1 MIVRTVGAV
10 HDRTGHENSLD
21 CVLMERAYR
30 RGIYSLILLVLFIT
44 PSLLSAQQITFT
56 DITSSAGIDFTHNN
70 GATGN
75 KYLPETVGAGVAF
88 IDYNQDRFPD
98 IFFANGTN
106 WPGDDGP
113 RTTLKLYRN
122 NGNQT
127 FTDVT
132 SDAGLGFEMYAMG
145 ASVADYDN
153 DGDDDLYVTALGQ
166 NRLFRNNGDGTFSDR
181 TEHAGMLGPEEFS
194 TSASWADYD
203 NDGDVDL
210 FEANYVQ
217 WSIETDLRCELVGT
231 DKSYCTPQSYE
242 GASLRLWD
250 NLGDGTFED
259 RTESA
264 GIFDPTSKGLGIA
277 TFDPNRDGLTDV
289 LVVNDT
295 EPNRLYENNGDGTF
309 FDVGLLAGIAY
320 SEDGVA
326 RAGMGVDVA
335 DYDRSGAPSILI
347 GNFSNEMLGLYHN
360 EGSGLFIDD
369 APRSEVGR
377 RSLLTLAFACLFFD
391 YDLDGWLDIFVN
403 NGHVDEGFEQLT
415 NRITYAEPPHVFR
428 NLKGEG
434 FEEVTSTLGEE
445 FASTR
450 IGRGAALGDIDL
462 DGDLDILITTSGGP
476 AVLFRNDGGNREAL
490 RVRLLGTAANRN
502 GLGARVTVT
511 AGEDIQTQTM
521 RSGTGYLSQN
531 EMVLTFGLD
540 RHTEVDRVE
549 VEWPGGHV
557 DRLDNLEAGHLITIE
572 EGVEIVVEKFSFQ
585 ER

>member
-1 MIVRTVGAV
+1 MIDSHLTYTNQGRARGVRTYGRA
-10 HDRTGHENSLD
+10 SYYLALLLL
-21 CVLMERAYR
+21 LM
-30 RGIYSLILLVLFIT
+30 T
-44 PSLLSAQQITFT
+44 PSFLTAQEITFT

-70 GATGN
+70 GATGD

-122 NGNQT
+122 NRDET

-132 SDAGLGFEMYAMG
+132 SDAGLDIELYAMG

-181 TEHAGMLGPEEFS
+181 TEHAGMLGPKEFS

-217 WSIETDLRCELVGT
+217 WSIETDLHCELVGT
-231 DKSYCTPQSYE
+231 AKSYCTPESYE
-242 GASLRLWD
+242 GASLRLWN
-250 NLGDGTFED
+250 NLGDGTFEE

-264 GIFDPTSKGLGIA
+264 GMFDPTSKGLGIA

-295 EPNRLYENNGDGTF
+295 EPNKLYENNGDGTF
-309 FDVGLLAGIAY
+309 FELGLLAGIAY

-347 GNFSNEMLGLYHN
+347 GNFSNEMLGLFHN

-369 APRSEVGR
+369 APRSQVGQ

-391 YDLDGWLDIFVN
+391 YDLDGWLDILVN

-428 NLKGEG
+428 NLNGEG
-434 FEEVTSTLGEE
+434 FEEVTSSLGEE
-445 FASTR
+445 FASPR
-450 IGRGAALGDIDL
+450 VGRGAALGDIDN

-476 AVLFRNDGGNREAL
+476 AVLFRNDGGDREGL
-490 RVRLLGTAANRN
+490 RVRLRGTAANRN
-502 GLGARVTVT
+502 GLGAHVTVT
-511 AGEDIQTQTM
+511 AGEDVQSQTM
-521 RSGTGYLSQN
+521 RSGAGYLSQN
-531 EMVLTFGLD
+531 ELVLTFGLD
-540 RHTEVDRVE
+540 RHTRVDLVE
-549 VEWPGGHV
+549 VGWPGGSV
-557 DRLDNLEAGHLITIE
+557 DRLENQDAGWMITIE
-572 EGVEIVVEKFSFQ
+572 EGEGVVETFPFQ
-585 ER
+585 GQ